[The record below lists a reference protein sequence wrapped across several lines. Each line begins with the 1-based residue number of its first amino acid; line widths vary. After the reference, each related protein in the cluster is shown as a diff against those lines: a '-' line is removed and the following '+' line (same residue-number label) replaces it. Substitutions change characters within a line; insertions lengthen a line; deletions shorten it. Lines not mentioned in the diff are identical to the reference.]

1 MLITEILT
9 VVVLIAINGLLAMS
23 ELAVVSSRAS
33 RLKAMVA
40 QKVRGSRRA
49 LALSEDPGRFLS
61 TVQIGITLIGILAGA
76 FSGATIGDRFTEWLL
91 LRGWSE
97 AVAAPLAVGVVVTVI
112 TYFSLIVGELVPKQI
127 ALRRPEIVACAVAP
141 AMTHFA
147 RFSFPLV
154 WLLDHSSK
162 LLLTIL
168 GQRSVAQ
175 STVSEE
181 EIRTLVAE
189 AESSG
194 ILTSEERSM
203 ISGVMRLGDR
213 PVRAVMTP
221 RLQVD
226 YINLADG
233 DSTNR
238 KRILESPHSRL
249 PVCDGS
255 LDIVIGVIQAK
266 DVADAYLSGATT
278 SDLRSLVRTAPIVPE
293 TMDAHDIV
301 AVLKEATVHICLV
314 HDEYGHFEGVV
325 TSADILESIVGD
337 FRSAAGEPTPDIVE
351 RADGSALVEGSMP
364 ADEFAEAFHIPL
376 PGNRNYHTMAG
387 FIMTLFGK
395 IPKTGDWIE
404 AHGCKFEVVD
414 LDGRRIDKVLVTKL

>member
-40 QKVRGSRRA
+40 QKLRGSRRA

-91 LRGWSE
+91 SRGWSE
-97 AVAAPLAVGVVVTVI
+97 AVAAPLAVGVVVTII

-168 GQRSVAQ
+168 GQRSIAE
-175 STVSEE
+175 STVTEE

-194 ILTSEERSM
+194 ILTSEERAM

-226 YINLADG
+226 YIDLADG
-233 DSTNR
+233 DDANR
-238 KRILESPHSRL
+238 LRIQESQHSRL

-255 LDIVIGVIQAK
+255 LDVVIGVIQAK
-266 DVADAYLSGATT
+266 DVADAYLKGTVT
-278 SDLRSLVRTAPIVPE
+278 SDLRALVRTAPIVPE

-314 HDEYGHFEGVV
+314 HDEYGNFEGVV
-325 TSADILESIVGD
+325 TSADILEAIVGD
-337 FRSAAGEPTPDIVE
+337 FRSIAGDPAPDIVV
-351 RADGSALVEGSMP
+351 RADGSSLVEGSMP
-364 ADEFAEAFHIPL
+364 ADEFAEAFHIVL
-376 PGNRNYHTMAG
+376 PANRDYHTMAG
-387 FIMTLFGK
+387 FLLTVFGK
-395 IPKTGDWIE
+395 IPKTGDCIE
-404 AHGCKFEVVD
+404 AHGCKFEIVD
-414 LDGRRIDKVLVTKL
+414 LDGRRIDKVLVSKL

>member
-91 LRGWSE
+91 SRGWSE
-97 AVAAPLAVGVVVTVI
+97 VVAAPLAVGVVVTII

-168 GQRSVAQ
+168 GQRSIAE
-175 STVSEE
+175 STVTEE

-194 ILTSEERSM
+194 ILTSEERAM

-226 YINLADG
+226 YIDLADG
-233 DSTNR
+233 DDANR
-238 KRILESPHSRL
+238 LRIQESQHSRL

-255 LDIVIGVIQAK
+255 LDVVIGVIQAK
-266 DVADAYLSGATT
+266 DVADAYLKGTVT
-278 SDLRSLVRTAPIVPE
+278 SDLRALVRTAPIVPE

-314 HDEYGHFEGVV
+314 HDEYGNFEGVV
-325 TSADILESIVGD
+325 TSADILEAIVGD
-337 FRSAAGEPTPDIVE
+337 FRSIAGDPAPDIVV
-351 RADGSALVEGSMP
+351 RADGSSLVEGSMP
-364 ADEFAEAFHIPL
+364 ADEFAEAFHIVL
-376 PGNRNYHTMAG
+376 PANRDYHTMAG
-387 FIMTLFGK
+387 FLLTVFGK
-395 IPKTGDWIE
+395 IPKTGDCIE
-404 AHGCKFEVVD
+404 AHGCKFEIVD
-414 LDGRRIDKVLVTKL
+414 LDGRRIDKVLVSKL